1 MSKAMD
7 ERIER
12 ERRETLFKLVKNLM
26 KNMQFSAEQ
35 AMTAMG
41 ISEED
46 KESFL

>member
-1 MSKAMD
+1 ME

-12 ERRETLFKLVKNLM
+12 ERMENLFKLVKNLM

-46 KESFL
+46 KEKIRKKM